1 MHLRHLAQP
10 LMGQTKP
17 RELPLELENARLV
30 AAGGVFA
37 CRRSERQQLGL
48 GAHHGAERSDSPGRD
63 PGWSGWDPSA
73 RRALR
78 AKYPVVT

>member
-1 MHLRHLAQP
+1 VL
-10 LMGQTKP
+10 
-17 RELPLELENARLV
+17 
-30 AAGGVFA
+30 A

-73 RRALR
+73 LRALR